1 MKIVKSLALLCLLL
15 VLAAAMGLASWVMVQ
30 AAGEPKTLDR
40 DLEPVVIQGIQVNA
54 LIGAPVQHLFVYTF
68 TGSGLAERIPVQ
80 VDEVTASGNYTG
92 SEDNL
97 LDANDEIIFM
107 AKDLGNRATD
117 TTLLTS
123 STLPI
128 SPTWYEIEV
137 TDPLSPTKKG
147 WAYLVRSATLSSPG
161 GNYVDYIAATQD
173 ISATTY
179 KLGLATTYL
188 GFDDLTLNGNS
199 TDILDRTKL
208 RVTPLVFGTPLTRTE
223 NNLVP
228 VTLLIK
234 DGPIRVILQQTA
246 SASGLASLNN
256 TYLAYGSL
264 LQTTA
269 SVSSSFSLSKVRTS
283 VDFSS
288 AASGATF
295 YNAIVPGGVTIDSNP
310 SPDAVPGTPLSKWF
324 QVSHSTGRLI
334 QVTDLAQ
341 VGGTTQKNYYCEGP
355 AECDGTVQTG
365 DGISYGDSG
374 FLIEGNVSNKFST
387 KSSLYLL
394 PAASGG
400 SGNVGA
406 TYENYFFK
414 PLQICAGRQ
423 AGPCAEVFLPI
434 ILKGG

>member
-1 MKIVKSLALLCLLL
+1 MKIAKSLALLCLLL
-15 VLAAAMGLASWVMVQ
+15 ILAAAMGLASWVMVQ

-40 DLEPVVIQGIQVNA
+40 NLEPAIIQGIQVNA

-68 TGSGLAERIPVQ
+68 TGSGLAGRIPVQ
-80 VDEVTASGNYTG
+80 VDEVTPSGNYTG

-107 AKDLGNRATD
+107 VKDLGNRATD
-117 TTLLTS
+117 TTLLT

-147 WAYLVRSATLSSPG
+147 WAYLVRSGTPSPPG
-161 GNYVDYIAATQD
+161 KDYVDYITATQD

-188 GFDDLTLNGNS
+188 GFDDLILNGSS

-208 RVTPLVFGTPLTRTE
+208 RVTLPLFGTQTE

-228 VTLLIK
+228 ATLLIK

-246 SASGLASLNN
+246 SAGGLAGLNN

-295 YNAIVPGGVTIDSNP
+295 YNANVPAGVTINGSADS
-310 SPDAVPGTPLSKWF
+310 VPETPLSKWF
-324 QVSHSTGRLI
+324 QVSHSTGRLV

-341 VGGTTQKNYYCEGP
+341 VGGTTQKNYYCEGA
-355 AECDGTVQTG
+355 AECDGTAQTG
-365 DGISYGDSG
+365 DSTSYGDSG
-374 FLIEGNVSNKFST
+374 FLIEGNVSKKFST
-387 KSSLYLL
+387 KSILYL
-394 PAASGG
+394 PTG
-400 SGNVGA
+400 SGPSNIGA
-406 TYENYFFK
+406 AYETYFFN
-414 PLQICAGRQ
+414 PLQICAAKQ
-423 AGPCAEVFLPI
+423 AEPCAEVFLPI

>member
-1 MKIVKSLALLCLLL
+1 MKIAKSLALLCLLL
-15 VLAAAMGLASWVMVQ
+15 MLAAAMGLASWVMVQ

-40 DLEPVVIQGIQVNA
+40 NLEPVIIQGIQVNA

-80 VDEVTASGNYTG
+80 VDEITSSGNYSG

-117 TTLLTS
+117 TTLLT

-199 TDILDRTKL
+199 SDILDRTKL
-208 RVTPLVFGTPLTRTE
+208 RVTLPLFGTQTE
-223 NNLVP
+223 NNLVTP
-228 VTLLIK
+228 TPLLIK
-234 DGPIRVILQQTA
+234 DGPVRVILQQIA
-246 SASGLASLNN
+246 SAAGGLASLNN
-256 TYLAYGSL
+256 TYLAYASL

-269 SVSSSFSLSKVRTS
+269 SVSSSLSLSKVRTS

-295 YNAIVPGGVTIDSNP
+295 YNANVPAGVTINGSA
-310 SPDAVPGTPLSKWF
+310 DAVPETPLSTWF
-324 QVSHSTGRLI
+324 QISHTTGRII
-334 QVTDLAQ
+334 QVTDLSQA
-341 VGGTTQKNYYCEGP
+341 GGSTRKNYYCEGA
-355 AECDGTVQTG
+355 AECDGTAQTG
-365 DGISYGDSG
+365 DGTSYGDSG
-374 FLIEGNVSNKFST
+374 FLIEGNVSKKFST
-387 KSSLYLL
+387 KSILYL
-394 PAASGG
+394 PPG
-400 SGNVGA
+400 SGLSNVGA
-406 TYENYFFK
+406 AYETYFFN
-414 PLQICAGRQ
+414 PLQICAGKQ
-423 AGPCAEVFLPI
+423 AGPCAQVFLPV

>member
-1 MKIVKSLALLCLLL
+1 MKIAKSLALLCLLL

-40 DLEPVVIQGIQVNA
+40 NLEPVIIQGIQVNA

-92 SEDNL
+92 SEDSL

-117 TTLLTS
+117 TTLLT

-147 WAYLVRSATLSSPG
+147 WAYLVRSGTLSSPG
-161 GNYVDYIAATQD
+161 KDYVDYIAATQD

-179 KLGLATTYL
+179 KLGLATTFL
-188 GFDDLTLNGNS
+188 GFDDLTLNGSS

-208 RVTPLVFGTPLTRTE
+208 RVTLPLFGTQTE

-246 SASGLASLNN
+246 SAGGLASLNN
-256 TYLAYGSL
+256 TYLAYASL

-269 SVSSSFSLSKVRTS
+269 GVSSSLSLSKVRTS

-288 AASGATF
+288 VASGATF
-295 YNAIVPGGVTIDSNP
+295 YNANVPAGVTINGST
-310 SPDAVPGTPLSKWF
+310 DAVPETPLSTWF

-341 VGGTTQKNYYCEGP
+341 VGGTTQKNYYCEGA
-355 AECDGTVQTG
+355 AECDGTAQTG
-365 DGISYGDSG
+365 DGTSYGDSG
-374 FLIEGNVSNKFST
+374 FLIEGNVSKKFST
-387 KSSLYLL
+387 KSILYL
-394 PAASGG
+394 PPG
-400 SGNVGA
+400 SGLSSVGA
-406 TYENYFFK
+406 AYEAYFFN
-414 PLQICAGRQ
+414 PLQICAGKQ
-423 AGPCAEVFLPI
+423 AGPCAEVFLPV